1 SDLREGTVTLPGLL
15 LLERYPEN
23 NPIKRFFT
31 AKHDSEQRLQ
41 EALTMIRSTEVLEVS
56 MYMARDYVRRANEAV
71 AFLPECAA
79 KQSLADI
86 GEYVLNR
93 KS

>member
-1 SDLREGTVTLPGLL
+1 ME
-15 LLERYPEN
+15 
-23 NPIKRFFT
+23 
-31 AKHDSEQRLQ
+31 
-41 EALTMIRSTEVLEVS
+41 
-56 MYMARDYVRRANEAV
+56 MARDYVRRANEAI
-71 AFLPECAA
+71 AFLPATAA